1 MDTRTAKMKTIST
14 SLIVE
19 ILKLLHKLDEA
30 RMGLLKVGSNN
41 CPVCDNSD
49 TTHKF
54 AKVLPILV
62 RKNGTKKAWP

>member
-1 MDTRTAKMKTIST
+1 MNARTAKMKAIST

-19 ILKLLHKLDEA
+19 ILELLHKLDQA
-30 RMGLLKVGSNN
+30 RMGLLKVGSDD
-41 CPVCDNSD
+41 CPVGDNSD

-54 AKVLPILV
+54 AKILPILV